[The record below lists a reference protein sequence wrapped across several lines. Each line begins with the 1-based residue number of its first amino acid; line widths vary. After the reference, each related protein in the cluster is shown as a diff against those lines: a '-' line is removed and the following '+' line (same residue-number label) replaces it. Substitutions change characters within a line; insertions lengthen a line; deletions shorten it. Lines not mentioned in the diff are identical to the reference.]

1 MTFFMRNEEQVLKQ
15 ALDFASADDRVRAV
29 ILNGSRVNQNAPKD
43 FMRDYDVVFF
53 VNDIED
59 MSFKRD
65 RSWIAQF
72 GELVMLQ
79 QNNFDDGSYIFLMQ
93 FDDSVRID
101 LYFYDINKVNA
112 KAKEDSLSI
121 VLLDKDNVIN
131 QLPEP
136 NESTYFITKPSM
148 EKWDATLNELWW
160 LQIYIAKELWR
171 EELPLVKELYDVY
184 FIDSL
189 RALVEWSIGYKHNWQ
204 INVGKCGKW
213 FKYFLD
219 KDLYEEYISF
229 YTGADYA
236 EIWDRLL
243 KVGSFIRK
251 IGIELADK
259 LGYEYP
265 MQYDINVSQYIRR
278 VRQLPKDV
286 QSMEN

>member
-1 MTFFMRNEEQVLKQ
+1 MRNEEQVLKQ
-15 ALDFASADDRVRAV
+15 VLEFANSDDRIRAV

-43 FMRDYDVVFF
+43 FMQDYDVVFF
-53 VNDIED
+53 VNDIEN

-65 RSWIAQF
+65 RSWIGRF

-136 NESTYFITKPSM
+136 NESTYFIAKPSM

-171 EELPLVKELYDVY
+171 EELPLVKKLYDVY

-189 RALVEWSIGYKHNWQ
+189 RELIEWSIGYKHNWKV
-204 INVGKCGKW
+204 NAGKYGKW

-219 KDLYEEYISF
+219 KDLYGEYISF

-236 EIWDRLL
+236 EIWDKLL

-251 IGIELADK
+251 IGVELADK

-278 VRQLPKDV
+278 VQRLPKDA
-286 QSMEN
+286 QSIGGVLH